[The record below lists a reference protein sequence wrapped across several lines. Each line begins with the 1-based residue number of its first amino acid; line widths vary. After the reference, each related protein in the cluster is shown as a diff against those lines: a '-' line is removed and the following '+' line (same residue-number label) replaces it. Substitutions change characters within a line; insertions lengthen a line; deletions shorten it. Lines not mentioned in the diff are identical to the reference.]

1 LKRGSLWAVGIAGLL
16 VSCATLKA
24 PFESSAE
31 ERFDQGLEALAR
43 GEYPVAYGHLSWV
56 AEHHSHEKYGQQ
68 ALLALAAME
77 LDPRNQSRRI
87 EVGADMAANYLRLP
101 EKPLWT
107 QPVAQTLYLLSLE
120 LGAAEERA
128 ERAERQAER
137 VAEKLPNLP
146 GPSVT
151 AKLRT
156 TEQERER
163 LARRVDALEKQL
175 QEKEQELERIKKT
188 IRR

>member
-31 ERFDQGLEALAR
+31 ERFNQGLEALAR